1 LTGHSLGGAL
11 ATVMAAEWHDF
22 MPASLIAT
30 FGQPAVGSG
39 AFRMFFLQNYAKKF
53 FRFVNDDDIVPR
65 VPPGYGHVGRLLHF
79 DSQGGLK
86 NGQSLPPTEM
96 ALVESMRDESFE
108 RGLPMLSETEYQAL
122 QSRIGHD
129 VVNVNRPLT
138 ESSTQPQTEG
148 IFPSV
153 SDHSLDKYIAKI
165 LLKARH

>member
-1 LTGHSLGGAL
+1 
-11 ATVMAAEWHDF
+11 
-22 MPASLIAT
+22 
-30 FGQPAVGSG
+30 
-39 AFRMFFLQNYAKKF
+39 MFFLQNYAKKF